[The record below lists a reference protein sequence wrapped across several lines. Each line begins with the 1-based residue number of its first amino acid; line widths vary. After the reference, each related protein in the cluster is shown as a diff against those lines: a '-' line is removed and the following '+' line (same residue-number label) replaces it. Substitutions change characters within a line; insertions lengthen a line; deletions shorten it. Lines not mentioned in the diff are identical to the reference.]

1 MKDPLA
7 AAVQAAVDFFGL
19 DPLAELEYTAIV
31 FMQVGGRVDV
41 EKLFV
46 ILANDLL

>member
-1 MKDPLA
+1 MA
-7 AAVQAAVDFFGL
+7 IQAAVDLFSL
-19 DPLAELEYTAIV
+19 YALAKCEYAAII
-31 FMQVGGRVDV
+31 FMQVGGRIDI